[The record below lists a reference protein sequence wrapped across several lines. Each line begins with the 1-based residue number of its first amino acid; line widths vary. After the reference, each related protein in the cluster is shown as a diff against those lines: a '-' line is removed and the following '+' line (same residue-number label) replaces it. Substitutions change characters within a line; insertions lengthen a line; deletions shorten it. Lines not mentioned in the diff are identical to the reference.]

1 MRFFIFWFG
10 FCASVSLFA
19 QQRFVY
25 RSSEELQNVEPF
37 TYFLI
42 DSSKTLTF
50 TQLRQLPDKAFTQNT
65 KSFLNFGNTEYPI
78 WLRVDVENSSNEALF
93 LTQELHD
100 VRLLDVYVFDKND
113 SLRTWQT
120 GAMRPFGTHFLKRS
134 NTVFDIGKAPKRV
147 YLRIQNTSVY
157 VPLKMGTI
165 QAVSNYLH
173 KYDLLYGAIYGVLLA
188 LMFYNLFV
196 FLVVRDRVF
205 LYYFFYILTS
215 GYIIFKADN
224 HHHEFIFK
232 QIPNF
237 SSDIN
242 SSSVITLFFIILF
255 ANAYL
260 RMKELTPKFFWT
272 LVVLWCIG
280 LVLLPFEWLPYR
292 GWVNDVFQLLVISIM
307 LVLLGASIYIHF
319 LGFKHARYF
328 VLAFGFYIYG
338 VVNVLLGFMG
348 IVSMNNL
355 RSAYIYQI
363 CSVLEAIFF
372 AFAVAYRFN
381 TYRKEAKDAQEIA
394 LKRSQ
399 EHEALL
405 QKNSQLLT
413 EKLQMEQSLQSAS
426 NHKDFDQLLQQIK
439 SDSQPIKK
447 ISIPTV
453 EGVILFPEQ
462 DINRLEAMGSYC
474 TIYLTDH
481 KKITTSKPMAHFEQM
496 IDERQ
501 FMRIHKSHIVNL
513 DNVTRYIRGE
523 GGSVEMKDKSVV
535 PVSRR
540 MKNELL
546 QRLAIETP
554 AV

>member
-1 MRFFIFWFG
+1 MRLFLVWFG
-10 FCASVSLFA
+10 LCTSVSLFA
-19 QQRFVY
+19 QQRFTY
-25 RSSEELQNVEPF
+25 RSSEELQSIEPS
-37 TYFLI
+37 TYFLV

-50 TQLRQLPDKAFTQNT
+50 NQLRQLPEKTFTLNT
-65 KSFLNFGNTEYPI
+65 KNFLNFGNTEYPI
-78 WLRVDVENSSNEALF
+78 WLRIDVENQSKEALF
-93 LTQELHD
+93 LIQELHD
-100 VRLLDVYVFDKND
+100 VRLLDVYVLDKND
-113 SLRTWQT
+113 SLKTWQT

-134 NTVFDIGKAPKRV
+134 NTVFDIGQSPKRM

-157 VPLKMGTI
+157 VPLKVGNI
-165 QAVSNYLH
+165 QAISNYLH
-173 KYDLLYGAIYGVLLA
+173 KYDLLYGGIYGVLLA

-242 SSSVITLFFIILF
+242 LSSIITLFFIILF

-272 LVVLWCIG
+272 LVILWCIG
-280 LVLLPFEWLPYR
+280 LILLPFEWLPYR

-319 LGFKHARYF
+319 LGFKHARFF

-348 IVSMNNL
+348 VVSMNNL
-355 RSAYIYQI
+355 RAAYIYQI
-363 CSVLEAIFF
+363 CSVLEALFF

-381 TYRKEAKDAQEIA
+381 TYRKEAKDAQGIA

-399 EHEALL
+399 EHEELL
-405 QKNSQLLT
+405 QKNSQLLA
-413 EKLQMEQSLQSAS
+413 EKLQIEQAIKSY
-426 NHKDFDQLLQQIK
+426 HGDKDLNQLLQKIK

-513 DNVTRYIRGE
+513 NNITRYIRGE
-523 GGSVEMKDKSVV
+523 GGSVEMKDKSEV

-546 QRLAIETP
+546 QRLAIEAP

>member
-1 MRFFIFWFG
+1 MRLLVVCI
-10 FCASVSLFA
+10 SLLLSLSLSA
-19 QQRFVY
+19 QKRFHY
-25 RSSEELQNVEPF
+25 QTSDELQSVESF
-37 TYFLI
+37 TYYWV
-42 DSSKTLTF
+42 DSSKVLNFSQIRHLPERQF
-50 TQLRQLPDKAFTQNT
+50 TPNK
-65 KSFLNFGNTEYPI
+65 KSFLNFGNTEYPV
-78 WLRVDVENSSNEALF
+78 WLRLDVENKSNEALY
-93 LTQELHD
+93 LIQELHD
-100 VRLLDVYVFDKND
+100 VRLLDVYLVDKNNQVR
-113 SLRTWQT
+113 SWKT

-134 NTVFDIGKAPKRV
+134 NTVFDLGKAPKRI
-147 YLRIQNTSVY
+147 YMRIQNTSVY
-157 VPLKMGTI
+157 VPLKVGNI
-165 QAVSNYLH
+165 QAISDYLH
-173 KYDLLYGAIYGVLLA
+173 KYDLLYGCIYGVLLA
-188 LMFYNLFV
+188 LIFYNLFV
-196 FLVVRDRVF
+196 YLVVRDKVF
-205 LYYFFYILTS
+205 LYYFFYILSS

-242 SSSVITLFFIILF
+242 FSSLITLFFIILF

-260 RMKELTPKFFWT
+260 RMKELAPKFFWT
-272 LVVLWCIG
+272 LVGLWAMC
-280 LVLLPFEWLPYR
+280 LLLMPYEWLPYK

-307 LVLLGASIYIHF
+307 LVLLGASVYIHF

-355 RSAYIYQI
+355 RAAYIYQI
-363 CSVLEAIFF
+363 CSVLEALFF

-399 EHEALL
+399 EHEELL
-405 QKNSQLLT
+405 LKNSQLLA
-413 EKLQMEQSLQSAS
+413 EKLQIEQNIKAYQDTKGF
-426 NHKDFDQLLQQIK
+426 NQLLQQIRTEN
-439 SDSQPIKK
+439 QPIKK
-447 ISIPTV
+447 ISIPTL

-474 TIYLTDH
+474 MIHLSDH

-513 DNVTRYIRGE
+513 NNVTRYIRGE
-523 GGSVEMKDKSVV
+523 GGSVEMKDKSEV

-540 MKNELL
+540 LKAELL
-546 QRLAIETP
+546 QRLAIEQLT
-554 AV
+554 V

>member
-1 MRFFIFWFG
+1 MRLVVVCISLLF
-10 FCASVSLFA
+10 SVSLCA
-19 QQRFVY
+19 QNRFTY
-25 RSSEELQNVEPF
+25 QLSDELQSIEPF

-50 TQLRQLPDKAFTQNT
+50 NQLRQLPDKAFTQNT

-78 WLRVDVENSSNEALF
+78 WLRIDVENSSNEALF
-93 LTQELHD
+93 LIQELHD
-100 VRLLDVYVFDKND
+100 VRLLDVYLLDEND
-113 SLRTWQT
+113 SLRTWKT

-134 NTVFDIGKAPKRV
+134 NTIFDLGKSPKRV

-196 FLVVRDRVF
+196 FLIVRDRVF

-242 SSSVITLFFIILF
+242 LSSLITLFFIILF

-272 LVVLWCIG
+272 LVILWCIG
-280 LVLLPFEWLPYR
+280 LVLMPFEWLPYR

-405 QKNSQLLT
+405 QKNSQLLA
-413 EKLQMEQSLQSAS
+413 EKLQIEQNLQTVSA
-426 NHKDFDQLLQQIK
+426 NKDFNQLLQQIK

-462 DINRLEAMGSYC
+462 DISRLEAMGSYC